1 MAGEVR
7 SVVLKRGPEGGFGFS
22 ILGGSGSELPPIVYD
37 IVAGSPASNSGQL
50 EAGDVILEVN
60 DQEVSDLTTKE
71 VLKCLRLSE
80 QSVSLKLR
88 KDDAVRQ
95 RVSQYLQSPQTLE
108 QLRPAITQRDLAH
121 VREVVAMKGSSR
133 RAPAA
138 VPRVPLVHS
147 PPKGRAKPLP
157 PPSEARRQTDGAA
170 HTNGHG
176 GTAPAPAD
184 GRPRFEAFTMT
195 GELMLNLSRLPAD
208 ELPPPGPPA
217 DGGGSAPTSPP
228 AAPSGGGGGLFRGS
242 RSEDRLLSPPAEAD
256 SAAERAGSVDPLP
269 DTDTARG
276 NGPSPAQ
283 RILEQDN
290 DRGDEQGND
299 RGDDQGNDLGS
310 DQGNDLGNDQGN
322 AQSSGRSG
330 TASGR
335 SGERTD
341 DAGGGRPCGESRL
354 NGETT
359 EQSGA
364 HGPGPV
370 PGSPDSDDGSDS
382 ESQRSLPP
390 PCPRAVD
397 GPSAGR
403 LAKRLYMLEGF
414 RRSDVSRHLGKN
426 NEFSRAVAEEYVKHF
441 DFSGCSLDVAL
452 GQFLERFSL
461 TGETQERERVLVHF
475 SRRYM
480 DGNPAAFNSV
490 DACHTLTCALMLLN
504 TDLHVQHVPRKMTC
518 AEFVDNLSELND
530 GRDFPEET
538 LRRLYQAIRA
548 RPIHYAADDEYEEME
563 AAPAT
568 GLPPGGGVTNPF
580 LAAPDP
586 DKATEYKRGYM
597 MRKCCLDAGGKRTAL
612 GRRSWQMFHCTLR
625 DLVLYLHKDESG
637 SRRAAAFE
645 HLHNAIRVHHA
656 LASKAEDYVKKQHVF
671 KLQTA
676 DQAEYLLQ
684 TSDAKELQ
692 SWVDTVNFVAASLSS
707 PPLPGAVGSQRRF
720 QRPLLPSGVTSRSL
734 HDQLL
739 GHEDRLAEIEA
750 ELAELDGAGDPEGR
764 PSHQQ
769 RQYQRHKA
777 AFLQAE
783 AVRYRTYCQLLRSK
797 MAAEPPPPAPLAAA
811 AAVSP
816 TAAADRGRPGRTADS
831 AVSAEEEPSAAAG
844 SGVTKEHLLSAKK
857 QRRSTPD
864 QAQTVADSAA
874 GADGSV
880 SPPTG
885 EGAAAA
891 ERPAT
896 GTAAQGTTAG
906 ASAAADGEVTAKKK
920 RRWWQK

>member
-121 VREVVAMKGSSR
+121 VRE
-133 RAPAA
+133 
-138 VPRVPLVHS
+138 
-147 PPKGRAKPLP
+147 
-157 PPSEARRQTDGAA
+157 
-170 HTNGHG
+170 
-176 GTAPAPAD
+176 
-184 GRPRFEAFTMT
+184 
-195 GELMLNLSRLPAD
+195 
-208 ELPPPGPPA
+208 
-217 DGGGSAPTSPP
+217 
-228 AAPSGGGGGLFRGS
+228 
-242 RSEDRLLSPPAEAD
+242 
-256 SAAERAGSVDPLP
+256 SVF
-269 DTDTARG
+269 
-276 NGPSPAQ
+276 
-283 RILEQDN
+283 
-290 DRGDEQGND
+290 
-299 RGDDQGNDLGS
+299 
-310 DQGNDLGNDQGN
+310 
-322 AQSSGRSG
+322 
-330 TASGR
+330 
-335 SGERTD
+335 
-341 DAGGGRPCGESRL
+341 
-354 NGETT
+354 
-359 EQSGA
+359 
-364 HGPGPV
+364 
-370 PGSPDSDDGSDS
+370 
-382 ESQRSLPP
+382 SL
-390 PCPRAVD
+390 CP
-397 GPSAGR
+397 
-403 LAKRLYMLEGF
+403 
-414 RRSDVSRHLGKN
+414 H

-656 LASKAEDYVKKQHVF
+656 LASKCVHTAAVCFRVHHALASKCVHTAAVCFRVHHALASKCVHTAAVCFRVHHALASKAEDYVKKQHVF

-734 HDQLL
+734 H
-739 GHEDRLAEIEA
+739 
-750 ELAELDGAGDPEGR
+750 
-764 PSHQQ
+764 
-769 RQYQRHKA
+769 YQPVQCHGP
-777 AFLQAE
+777 
-783 AVRYRTYCQLLRSK
+783 AVRT
-797 MAAEPPPPAPLAAA
+797 
-811 AAVSP
+811 
-816 TAAADRGRPGRTADS
+816 RTA
-831 AVSAEEEPSAAAG
+831 
-844 SGVTKEHLLSAKK
+844 L
-857 QRRSTPD
+857 
-864 QAQTVADSAA
+864 
-874 GADGSV
+874 
-880 SPPTG
+880 
-885 EGAAAA
+885 
-891 ERPAT
+891 
-896 GTAAQGTTAG
+896 
-906 ASAAADGEVTAKKK
+906 
-920 RRWWQK
+920 